1 MKPRDMQFL
10 DAPTKVATGDGE
22 NDHNRFLT
30 VHEVATMLQ
39 VPVSWVYGRL
49 RDRSSEPLPAYR
61 VGKYWRFREQ
71 EIVAWVTRQKRGT
84 HAA

>member
-1 MKPRDMQFL
+1 MTPRNVQVL
-10 DAPTKVATGDGE
+10 HPSAKAATGEEE
-22 NDHNRFLT
+22 NDDNRFLT
-30 VHEVATMLQ
+30 VGEVAKLLQ
-39 VPVSWVYGRL
+39 VPVSWIYGRL

-71 EIVAWVTRQKRGT
+71 EIVAWVTRHKRGP